1 MNPKLKTFLI
11 FFIGAVAGILFM
23 FIFNPS
29 KSEVSEKAN
38 KNYTENKSY
47 QSKNN
52 KSNNSNNPAQSNNS
66 TQNISIDELTKE
78 SLVIDYLKKNK
89 KLPDYY
95 ITKNKAK
102 QQGWNPGKGN
112 LCDVLPGKA
121 IGGDKFS
128 NREKNL
134 PTKGGRQ
141 YYEADLNY
149 NCNKRN
155 ADRVVYSDDGL
166 IFVSHDH
173 YKTFEE
179 Q

>member
-1 MNPKLKTFLI
+1 MNPKLKTFL
-11 FFIGAVAGILFM
+11 FFFVGAAAGILVM
-23 FIFNPS
+23 YLFNPS
-29 KSEVSEKAN
+29 KSEFSENGN

-47 QSKNN
+47 QSENRSSQNN
-52 KSNNSNNPAQSNNS
+52 RNS
-66 TQNISIDELTKE
+66 TQNQSIDELTKE

-102 QQGWNPGKGN
+102 KQGWNPGKGN
-112 LCDVLPGKA
+112 LCDVLPGRA

-134 PTKGGRQ
+134 PTKGDRQ

-149 NCNKRN
+149 NCNNRN
-155 ADRVVYSDDGL
+155 ADRVVYSDEGL
-166 IFVSHDH
+166 IFVSRDH
-173 YKTFEE
+173 YKTF
-179 Q
+179 QQQ